1 MLSITTIERRCKD
14 MSIETLD
21 LLFPV
26 DEQEAESEEQY
37 IDAVLAELEKE
48 AEEQGDFFYL

>member
-1 MLSITTIERRCKD
+1 